1 MIVNRYEDAL
11 ATFEHLPTRG
21 YWVSALMAGCHARLA
36 DKGRAAT
43 LPSECLNLKPDF
55 SITRRVAKEP
65 FKDPANATHLVES
78 IRMAG
83 LPE

>member
-1 MIVNRYEDAL
+1 MQ
-11 ATFEHLPTRG
+11 G
-21 YWVSALMAGCHARLA
+21 LA
-36 DKGRAAT
+36 DEGRAAT
-43 LPSECLNLKPDF
+43 LASECLNLKPDF